1 MINHFTGILD
11 DYEERLQQNYDQLP
25 RRPDYQ
31 RMIFINRRI
40 EDYRKIVD
48 DYNQFIEN
56 SGLDIND
63 FNDINE
69 FGVRADLHLI
79 PYSLWNIGN
88 QQLTQLEGLLL
99 RILQKERNLYLYY
112 KLIVL
117 ARRLILSFIQ
127 DNYANAYIARFND
140 LESQVDENNNS
151 YRLQLSI
158 FEYVA
163 TFDYYEL
170 TSNNLHDMLRNQAF
184 GTLRGTNNLFRD
196 LRSDELELAAH
207 GRYPVRCQ
215 CDTNVFSEY
224 VPMINTYR
232 IYNTS
237 SGITAE
243 EFGAFEDFRIHGEDR
258 PNNTYNLYRLYYSE
272 YVVER
277 PYLQVKLQLHY
288 ITQQVIAQMHPQAL
302 VYNHELIETVD
313 LREGVAIQP
322 QIREIYI
329 QYPPPARRRPRN
341 GGRGG
346 NGSGGN
352 GQHGGGRRRRGGNG
366 DGGN

>member
-1 MINHFTGILD
+1 MQDALTERGGEVLNEVGLPANDPAIANFQRKIAGVINHFTGILD

-25 RRPDYQ
+25 RRLDYQ

-40 EDYRKIVD
+40 EDYRKIVN

-79 PYSLWNIGN
+79 PYSLWNIGDH
-88 QQLTQLEGLLL
+88 QLTQLEGLLL

-158 FEYVA
+158 FQYVA

-170 TSNNLHDMLRNQAF
+170 SANNLHDMLRNQAF
-184 GTLRGTNNLFRD
+184 RTLHGTNSLFRN
-196 LRSDELELAAH
+196 LRIDELELAAH

-232 IYNTS
+232 SNS
-237 SGITAE
+237 LS
-243 EFGAFEDFRIHGEDR
+243 
-258 PNNTYNLYRLYYSE
+258 
-272 YVVER
+272 
-277 PYLQVKLQLHY
+277 
-288 ITQQVIAQMHPQAL
+288 
-302 VYNHELIETVD
+302 
-313 LREGVAIQP
+313 
-322 QIREIYI
+322 
-329 QYPPPARRRPRN
+329 
-341 GGRGG
+341 
-346 NGSGGN
+346 
-352 GQHGGGRRRRGGNG
+352 
-366 DGGN
+366 